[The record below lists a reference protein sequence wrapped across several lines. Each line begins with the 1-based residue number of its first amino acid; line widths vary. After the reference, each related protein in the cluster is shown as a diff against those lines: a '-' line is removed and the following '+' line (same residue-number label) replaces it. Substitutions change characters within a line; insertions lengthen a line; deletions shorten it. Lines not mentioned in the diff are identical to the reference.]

1 MERLGTG
8 IGWRPEIADAVER
21 MPGIDWVEAVAEN
34 VCPGHLPDSLRRLRE
49 RGVTV
54 VPHGVSLG
62 LGGAERPDEGRLAAL
77 AERVTAL
84 GSPLVTEHI
93 AFVRAGGA
101 LTASPRLE
109 AGHLLPV
116 PRTRDALDVLC
127 ENVRIAQDAL
137 PVPLAVENIA
147 ALISWPAEE
156 MTEGQFLYELADR
169 TGVGL
174 LIDVANLHTNHVN
187 RGEDPAKALA
197 ELPLEAIAYV
207 HVAGGFERDGVWHDS
222 HAHPVPRPVLDIL
235 TDLASRVRPP
245 GVLLER
251 DENFPEAAELHSELA
266 SIRRA
271 VETGAVERVKAE
283 LREAGRTAA
292 RPATRPSA
300 PGSKVPRV
308 GAGVVRAGTE
318 ESRAAAEAPQAGAG
332 VPDTAAETLAA
343 GVVTPRAGAEEPRG
357 GVAAPRPRAAIPD
370 TAAETPEAGVVTPR
384 AAAEAPRPSAGVPP
398 TVAETPE
405 AETGR
410 PRYGAEA
417 SRTEAGVARAAAD
430 TPEVG
435 TETPEAGAEMPEAGT
450 AVLRPGDETGA
461 VEATRGAFGLPHP
474 RETEAAGQRPGGPG
488 AARPRLGDV
497 VAEARQRPEAR
508 DEETLPRPEAGD
520 PVAET
525 QPRPE
530 AGDPVAEARQ
540 QPEAVDEEAR
550 DEEARDEEARDEGAR
565 DEGARDEKA
574 RPRSEVGVGE
584 ARQRVGLAQAALLSA
599 LVAGT
604 PVPEGFDRA
613 RIGVQ
618 ARALAA
624 KRADVVAKVA
634 PELPVI
640 LGREYRVAF
649 LGYAQTNPMTGGYRR
664 DALTFAEHLLAAG
677 RPGETQARRELR
689 EWWLERSGPAPRSA
703 RPVRRLARATR
714 RALLR
719 R

>member
-62 LGGAERPDEGRLAAL
+62 LGGADRPDAGRLTAL
-77 AERVTAL
+77 AERAEAL

-93 AFVRAGGA
+93 AFVRAGGP
-101 LTASPRLE
+101 LTVSPHLE

-147 ALISWPAEE
+147 ALVCWPGEE
-156 MTEGQFLYELADR
+156 MTEGQFLYDLADR
-169 TGVGL
+169 TGVRL

-187 RGEDPAKALA
+187 RGEDPSKALA

-235 TDLASRVRPP
+235 TDLASRVSPP

-251 DENFPEAAELHSELA
+251 DENFPEPAELEAELTT
-266 SIRRA
+266 IHRA
-271 VETGAVERVKAE
+271 LEAGAVERVKTE
-283 LREAGRTAA
+283 LRSAA
-292 RPATRPSA
+292 DNAVR
-300 PGSKVPRV
+300 
-308 GAGVVRAGTE
+308 RAGTGAVGDE
-318 ESRAAAEAPQAGAG
+318 PLLTATAAGRREATAGRGGELPPAADAGA
-332 VPDTAAETLAA
+332 
-343 GVVTPRAGAEEPRG
+343 R
-357 GVAAPRPRAAIPD
+357 VAASGGNRAVWH
-370 TAAETPEAGVVTPR
+370 GH
-384 AAAEAPRPSAGVPP
+384 
-398 TVAETPE
+398 
-405 AETGR
+405 
-410 PRYGAEA
+410 
-417 SRTEAGVARAAAD
+417 
-430 TPEVG
+430 
-435 TETPEAGAEMPEAGT
+435 
-450 AVLRPGDETGA
+450 ETGA
-461 VEATRGAFGLPHP
+461 AGATRGVSGLPHP
-474 RETEAAGQRPGGPG
+474 E
-488 AARPRLGDV
+488 GD
-497 VAEARQRPEAR
+497 ADARQR
-508 DEETLPRPEAGD
+508 L
-520 PVAET
+520 
-525 QPRPE
+525 
-530 AGDPVAEARQ
+530 
-540 QPEAVDEEAR
+540 
-550 DEEARDEEARDEGAR
+550 
-565 DEGARDEKA
+565 
-574 RPRSEVGVGE
+574 
-584 ARQRVGLAQAALLSA
+584 GLAQAALLSA

-604 PVPEGFDRA
+604 PVPEGFDRV

-640 LGREYRVAF
+640 LGDGYRTAF
-649 LGYAQTNPMTGGYRR
+649 LGYAQARPMTAGYRR
-664 DALTFAEHLLAAG
+664 DALTFAEHLLSAG
-677 RPGETQARRELR
+677 LPGDARARRELR
-689 EWWLERSGPAPRSA
+689 EWWLERSGPAPRSR
-703 RPVRRLARATR
+703 RPGHRLAGATR
-714 RALLR
+714 RVLLR